1 MASAVL
7 AGVRMDGVVH
17 HARDVSVLVTFIVVV
32 VVVVIIIII
41 VITSKI
47 IYLAIN
53 YSK

>member
-32 VVVVIIIII
+32 VVVIIVIIIII
-41 VITSKI
+41 VITSFI
-47 IYLAIN
+47 
-53 YSK
+53 